1 MRIRTLVV
9 AGALSL
15 LGVAAVGY
23 RLGAGTWP
31 TLGTSSRHAHV
42 VAPTVAAQTERNVL
56 YWQHPDGQ
64 ADFSAE
70 PKKTPDGRD
79 YLPVY
84 EDQEAD
90 FKAAKPAA
98 AKKGDRKILYYRNPM
113 GLPDTSPV
121 PKKDPMGMD
130 YIPVYEGEDD
140 DGSTV
145 RVSLDRVQRAG
156 VRTEVAE
163 MRSLARPVRA
173 PGVAKP
179 DERALRSV
187 TLRADGF
194 IEELYVNETGKQ
206 VRAGEPMF
214 RVYSPQMVS
223 AQIDYRTAA
232 TSLGRDARNE
242 QGALQRLKNLDVP
255 ERVLQELRAGA
266 NAVMAIDWPAP
277 VSGVVMD
284 KKVIVGQMVKAGE
297 ELYRLADLSSIWVV
311 AEVAE
316 QDLGQVTVGAPAK
329 ITFRAFPDEAFEGR
343 VTFVLHEL
351 DAKTRTGKVRIEV
364 KNPEHRIKH
373 EMYADVEINAGAADA
388 PRLAVP
394 RSAVIDSGTRQV
406 VIVERGEGRFEP
418 RAVKLGLRGDGFI
431 EIREGL
437 KAGEKI
443 VVTANFLIDAESNLK
458 AALKSFTADADR
470 PAETKP

>member
-1 MRIRTLVV
+1 MRMRILVV
-9 AGALSL
+9 VSALAL
-15 LGVAAVGY
+15 LGAAAAGY

-31 TLGTSSRHAHV
+31 TLGSDSRHAHV
-42 VAPTVAAQTERNVL
+42 VAPTAEAQTERKVL

-64 ADFSAE
+64 ADFSAQ

-90 FKAAKPAA
+90 FKAAKPAP
-98 AKKGDRKILYYRNPM
+98 AKKGDRKTLYYRNPM

-163 MRSLARPVRA
+163 MRSLARLVRA

-206 VRAGEPMF
+206 VC
-214 RVYSPQMVS
+214 
-223 AQIDYRTAA
+223 
-232 TSLGRDARNE
+232 
-242 QGALQRLKNLDVP
+242 
-255 ERVLQELRAGA
+255 
-266 NAVMAIDWPAP
+266 
-277 VSGVVMD
+277 
-284 KKVIVGQMVKAGE
+284 
-297 ELYRLADLSSIWVV
+297 
-311 AEVAE
+311 
-316 QDLGQVTVGAPAK
+316 APAN
-329 ITFRAFPDEAFEGR
+329 RC
-343 VTFVLHEL
+343 
-351 DAKTRTGKVRIEV
+351 
-364 KNPEHRIKH
+364 
-373 EMYADVEINAGAADA
+373 YASIA
-388 PRLAVP
+388 R
-394 RSAVIDSGTRQV
+394 RW
-406 VIVERGEGRFEP
+406 
-418 RAVKLGLRGDGFI
+418 
-431 EIREGL
+431 
-437 KAGEKI
+437 
-443 VVTANFLIDAESNLK
+443 
-458 AALKSFTADADR
+458 
-470 PAETKP
+470 